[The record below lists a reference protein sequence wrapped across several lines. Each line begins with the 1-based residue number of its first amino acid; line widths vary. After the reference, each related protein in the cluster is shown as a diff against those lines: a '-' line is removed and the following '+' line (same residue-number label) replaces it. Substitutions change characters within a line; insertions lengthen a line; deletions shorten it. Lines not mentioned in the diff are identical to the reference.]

1 MGKTWTQITDIL
13 GGRKF
18 IVFLVATGLLIGKL
32 IDQTTWLWVV
42 GIYVSGNIA
51 EQLADKVNIKFTEK
65 E

>member
-1 MGKTWTQITDIL
+1 MNAFWTSVIDVL

-18 IVFLVATGLLIGKL
+18 IVFLVATGLLIAKL

-51 EQLADKVNIKFTEK
+51 EQLTDKLKIRLEGK
-65 E
+65 